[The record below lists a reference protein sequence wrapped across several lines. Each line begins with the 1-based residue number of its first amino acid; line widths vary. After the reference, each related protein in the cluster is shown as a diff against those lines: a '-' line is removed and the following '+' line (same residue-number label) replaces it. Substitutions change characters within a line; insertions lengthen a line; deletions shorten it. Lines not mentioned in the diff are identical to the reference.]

1 MKIREEVK
9 ESVAIPLGD
18 LEDGDVFR
26 LLKGGEWH
34 DPINDEDFNSDD
46 VFLKIRPREVEI
58 EDGIEAGH
66 VATAT
71 AITLDDGLLVAF
83 DENLKVNPLN
93 AELVIKGE
101 ISYDA
106 D

>member
-34 DPINDEDFNSDD
+34 DPINDN
-46 VFLKIRPREVEI
+46 
-58 EDGIEAGH
+58 
-66 VATAT
+66 VA
-71 AITLDDGLLVAF
+71 
-83 DENLKVNPLN
+83 
-93 AELVIKGE
+93 
-101 ISYDA
+101 
-106 D
+106 